1 MVTKKYKKK
10 FTEMYKEA
18 DKLQGMEAEKLS
30 EKEWKKRCD
39 KLFKSSEEAEENIDE
54 DVEKLSDFKG
64 MFRRINPRT
73 SCDMIA
79 YYIEDDCKTWPDRCP
94 VGVKKIIVEKLKK
107 DIEREKGTA
116 RILKTKP
123 NEERIKRIE
132 EQIKKLEK

>member
-1 MVTKKYKKK
+1 MAIKKYEKK

-18 DKLQGMEAEKLS
+18 DKLQGMETEKLS
-30 EKEWKKRCD
+30 EEAWKKRCN

-79 YYIEDDCKTWPDRCP
+79 SYIEDDCKTWPDRCP
-94 VGVKKIIVEKLKK
+94 IGVKKIIVEKLKK
-107 DIEREKGTA
+107 DIEREEGTA

-123 NEERIKRIE
+123 NEERIKKIE

>member
-1 MVTKKYKKK
+1 MNETRRYRVRR
-10 FTEMYKEA
+10 ELMILANSELEEQRRQA
-18 DKLQGMEAEKLS
+18 DKWYLGLVN
-30 EKEWKKRCD
+30 KR
-39 KLFKSSEEAEENIDE
+39 LEYE

-79 YYIEDDCKTWPDRCP
+79 SYIEDDCKTWPDRCP
-94 VGVKKIIVEKLKK
+94 VGVKKIIVEKLKI

-123 NEERIKRIE
+123 NEERIKKIE
-132 EQIKKLEK
+132 EQIKNLEK